1 VLRKRGERTGRGKD
15 THKLTSQARILYIII
30 SEEERRIDRLIFT
43 FKNSRICFSS
53 HTQRVERREEKE
65 RVLHVIGYG
74 FCLFC
79 LGRLAYTQEGL
90 TYCVVVICL
99 PTYRPNSPTI
109 SLPNSQY

>member
-53 HTQRVERREEKE
+53 HTQRVERE
-65 RVLHVIGYG
+65 RRKKGFYMSSVMDSVCSVL
-74 FCLFC
+74 
-79 LGRLAYTQEGL
+79 
-90 TYCVVVICL
+90 VVWHTHKRV
-99 PTYRPNSPTI
+99 
-109 SLPNSQY
+109 